1 MDIAANNLLRQPCL
15 RLCIWACRS
24 KRAVA
29 GHSVGGHW
37 SIPRRRALSRRGSI
51 RLRVW
56 PSSTRVDRKLIQ
68 AVCDCTWTEWFGT
81 RGLWRFLSRARS
93 PSHQH
98 CNIFAWQT
106 GCDLGLHADLRC
118 TAAPNLPGRAF
129 IETNGPLFLSP
140 RCCNS
145 VSPDPTFVLI
155 VACGRRRNGNDLG
168 AHVAGFVKTGRF
180 SSASEG

>member
-1 MDIAANNLLRQPCL
+1 MDIAANNLLRQPRL

-56 PSSTRVDRKLIQ
+56 TSSTRVDRKLIQ

-98 CNIFAWQT
+98 CNILRAANRLRPWAPCRPQMHCSTQLAGPRVHRHERSPILVAKMLQLGVTRSNVCAYRSVRPSEKWQ
-106 GCDLGLHADLRC
+106 
-118 TAAPNLPGRAF
+118 
-129 IETNGPLFLSP
+129 
-140 RCCNS
+140 
-145 VSPDPTFVLI
+145 
-155 VACGRRRNGNDLG
+155 
-168 AHVAGFVKTGRF
+168 
-180 SSASEG
+180 